1 MHPLRRLREL
11 AGNLSDCYYELWKVR
26 NTEFSLREFERMVAR
41 LPKPPPTTTLKKQPS
56 TPDSPKKQEP
66 PARPRVQIVCMF
78 NGNHTVN
85 EYESLQ
91 FTRE

>member
-1 MHPLRRLREL
+1 MHTPGRLRAL
-11 AGNLSDCYYELWKVR
+11 AGDLSDCYYELWKVHK
-26 NTEFSLREFERMVAR
+26 NFSLREFERMVAG
-41 LPKPPPTTTLKKQPS
+41 LPKLPPTTTPKKQPS

-66 PARPRVQIVCMF
+66 PARPRVRIVCMF

-85 EYESLQ
+85 VYESLQ